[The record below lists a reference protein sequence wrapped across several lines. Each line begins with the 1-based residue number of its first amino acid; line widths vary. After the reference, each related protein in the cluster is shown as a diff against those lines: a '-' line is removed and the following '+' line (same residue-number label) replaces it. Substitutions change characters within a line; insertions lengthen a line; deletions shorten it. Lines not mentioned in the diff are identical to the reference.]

1 MGSDMKTHPYETS
14 LPLLGFAAWSGA
26 GKTTL
31 LTRLLPVLRHRGLEV
46 ALIKH
51 AHHDFDIDHP
61 GKDSHALRKAGAGQV
76 LVASSRRLALMVENP
91 PGQEIEPELSQL
103 VARIDPARADLILV
117 EGFKR
122 EPIPKIEVHRPAV
135 GKPLLCTDDPNII
148 AVATD
153 RPEVVPAG
161 MRILP
166 LDQVDLIAAFIA
178 EYFDLP
184 GFGME
189 SRP

>member
-1 MGSDMKTHPYETS
+1 MNTHPHETS
-14 LPLLGFAAWSGA
+14 IPLLGFAAWSGA

-31 LTRLLPVLRHRGLEV
+31 LARLLPVLRGAGLEI

-61 GKDSHALRKAGAGQV
+61 GKDSHVLRKAGAGQV
-76 LVASSRRLALMVENP
+76 LVASSRRLALVVENP
-91 PGQEIEPELSQL
+91 PGQEVEPVLSQL
-103 VARIDPARADLILV
+103 VARIDPGRADLILV

-122 EPIPKIEVHRPAV
+122 EPIPKIEVHRPAL

-153 RPEVVPAG
+153 RPEVVPAAI
-161 MRILP
+161 RTLP
-166 LDQVDLIAAFIA
+166 LNEVNLVATFIG
-178 EYFDLP
+178 EYFNLP
-184 GFGME
+184 GFKTE